1 MDSTENYKAL
11 SNVNKL
17 KNVSPKKLHKA
28 YKVACEAGVQ

>member
-17 KNVSPKKLHKA
+17 KKYPPKKLHKA
-28 YKVACEAGVQ
+28 YKVACEAGFL